1 MGFYNRTA
9 SLKSHA
15 YAAGIATRYSVGIID
30 GNLDAVASGSPVRD
44 RLHADALAHL
54 NFS

>member
-44 RLHADALAHL
+44 RLHAECAGTPEL
-54 NFS
+54 